1 MNVLDVIDKKR
12 IKEELSYSE
21 LSYIFNGYLNKEVL
35 DYQMSSFLMAITIN
49 GLTDNEILDLT
60 KIFVE
65 SGEVL
70 EFPND
75 MVVDKH
81 STGGVGDKV
90 TIILGPILAA
100 NGLLFPKMSGRGLG
114 YTGGTADKLESI
126 PGFKVDLSI
135 SEIYDQIKN
144 IGVVLC
150 TQNKNIV
157 PLDKVI
163 YDLRNSTCT
172 VKSLPLI
179 AVSIMSKKIACGAKT
194 ILIDIKCGDG
204 ALINTEKEAHEL
216 ERLIKLISDHFN
228 LNTIIEITNMDTP
241 LGNNIGNALE
251 IVEAIDILR
260 GKKGYLTDLVI
271 SFAAK
276 IIANTKNISFEDAE
290 ELAIG
295 SINNGM
301 AYLKFLDIVEYQGG
315 DIDNIK
321 LCDNIIPIKSPK
333 TGIIKKIDALEIA
346 KLAFYLGSGR
356 LTKEQS
362 IDYGVGI
369 VLCKSVGDKINIDE
383 PIMKLYTSKEVII
396 NFDDIF
402 EIV

>member
-49 GLTDNEILDLT
+49 GLTDNEIMDLT